1 MAYAPRRDR
10 DRAIFIAFEGGR
22 TQEQLALDY
31 ALTPARIRAILADE
45 RLRRV
50 NSPDPFYKTIRQS
63 KDCILDGD
71 N

>member
-1 MAYAPRRDR
+1 MAFAPCRDR

-22 TQEQLALDY
+22 TLEQLAQDY
-31 ALTPARIRAILADE
+31 AVTPARIRAILADE

-50 NSPDPFYKTIRQS
+50 NSPDPFYKAIRQS
-63 KDCILDGD
+63 KDCILGGE